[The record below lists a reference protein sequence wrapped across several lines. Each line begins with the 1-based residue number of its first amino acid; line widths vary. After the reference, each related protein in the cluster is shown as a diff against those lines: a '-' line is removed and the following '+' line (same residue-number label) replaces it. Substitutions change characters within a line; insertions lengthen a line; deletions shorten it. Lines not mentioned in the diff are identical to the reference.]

1 MKRLLLA
8 NGTTISVKSYNNT
21 TALVDG
27 NSVPAISIVT
37 AESLDSVNAKLA
49 NTDALLDFNIYPED
63 KSVVLFHA
71 TGYQK
76 RIRTILEDGEDGST
90 GVTILLAKTTDTD
103 VILKRVEELLT
114 IIQQTQEKQGESIS
128 TLSDA
133 QKKTSDDLDNV
144 DEKNKQL
151 DQLVK
156 NISDSLIDINKH
168 IQTVNTHMSEN
179 DELCNS
185 IKESVS
191 NFTEISAQHIAEIQ
205 GMRTDFKAVSDS
217 ASKAVN
223 AADTAANTVTKQNEV
238 IQQAVTAAGDA
249 DTKASQV
256 STDLTNT
263 VDKLTEVANQVTE
276 VSKMA
281 EDTKNNSASADSVR
295 ELTDSMS
302 TMKENLSTVSET
314 AAKASKSVETISGQT
329 IPILDQAIKNAAT
342 NSKDALDQA
351 DALDKRVTVL
361 EPVTDYTTLSLED
374 AIAFRVKE
382 SAAALSEYL
391 AANPITSTCHK
402 GIAAKY
408 SITKDK
414 QEYLQSMIS
423 VCTLAKQN
431 GTPYQPSWNAT
442 GEVCSYDWTIEELVK
457 LAMEIEATVRPLVS
471 YQQTIENQIKKC
483 TTMDELK
490 AVVINYNN
498 VPVHTTPT
506 TPSGSDSSETT
517 PSEST
522 STSESASET
531 TNTSEST
538 KDSTSESNTEAS
550 EITSES
556 QEDKTST
563 STSESETSAS
573 ETDAKSEAADD
584 VEQG

>member
-1 MKRLLLA
+1 MMRLLLA

-103 VILKRVEELLT
+103 VILKRVEKLLT
-114 IIQQTQEKQGESIS
+114 TIQQTQEEQGESIS
-128 TLSDA
+128 TLADT
-133 QKKTSDDLDNV
+133 QKKTSDELDNV
-144 DEKNKQL
+144 DQKNKQL

-156 NISDSLIDINKH
+156 NIGDSLIDINKH
-168 IQTVNTHMSEN
+168 IQTVNIHMSEN

-205 GMRTDFKAVSDS
+205 GMRSDFKTVSDS
-217 ASKAVN
+217 ASNAVK
-223 AADTAANTVTKQNEV
+223 AADTAANTVTTQNEV

-249 DTKASQV
+249 DTKATQV
-256 STDLTNT
+256 SNDLTLT
-263 VDKLTEVANQVTE
+263 VNKLKDVADQVTE
-276 VSKMA
+276 VSKVA
-281 EDTKNNSASADSVR
+281 EDTKNNSASADSVK
-295 ELTDSMS
+295 ELTESMS

-329 IPILDQAIKNAAT
+329 IPVLDQAIKNAT
-342 NSKDALDQA
+342 NNSKNALDQA
-351 DALDKRVTVL
+351 DALDKRVSVL

-423 VCTLAKQN
+423 VCTLAKQS
-431 GTPYQPSWNAT
+431 GRPYQPSWNAT
-442 GEVCSYDWTIEELVK
+442 GEVCSYDWTIEELVQ

-471 YQQTIENQIKKC
+471 YQQTIENQIKNC
-483 TTMDELK
+483 TSMDELK

-498 VPVHTTPT
+498 VPTHTTPT
-506 TPSGSDSSETT
+506 TPSGSDTSETKT

-522 STSESASET
+522 STSESTSSET
-531 TNTSEST
+531 TSTSEST
-538 KDSTSESNTEAS
+538 KDSTSES
-550 EITSES
+550 TSES
-556 QEDKTST
+556 QENQTST

>member
-103 VILKRVEELLT
+103 VILKRVEKLLT
-114 IIQQTQEKQGESIS
+114 TIQQTQEEQGESIS
-128 TLSDA
+128 TLADT
-133 QKKTSDDLDNV
+133 QKKTSDELENV
-144 DEKNKQL
+144 DQKNKQL

-156 NISDSLIDINKH
+156 NIGDSLIDINKH

-185 IKESVS
+185 IKESVA

-223 AADTAANTVTKQNEV
+223 VADTAANTVTTQNEV

-249 DTKASQV
+249 DTKATQV
-256 STDLTNT
+256 SNDLTTAIN
-263 VDKLTEVANQVTE
+263 KLTDVADQVTE
-276 VSKMA
+276 VSKVA
-281 EDTKNNSASADSVR
+281 EDTKNNAASADSVK
-295 ELTDSMS
+295 ELTESMS

-314 AAKASKSVETISGQT
+314 AAKASKSVETITGQT
-329 IPILDQAIKNAAT
+329 IPVLDQAIKNAT
-342 NSKDALDQA
+342 NNSKNALDQA
-351 DALDKRVTVL
+351 DALDKRVSVL

-423 VCTLAKQN
+423 VCTLAKQS
-431 GTPYQPSWNAT
+431 GRPYQPSWNAT
-442 GEVCSYDWTIEELVK
+442 GEVCSYDWTIEELVQ

-471 YQQTIENQIKKC
+471 YQQTIENQIKNC

-490 AVVINYNN
+490 AIVINYNN

-522 STSESASET
+522 NTTESTSSET
-531 TNTSEST
+531 ISTSEST
-538 KDSTSESNTEAS
+538 KDSTSES
-550 EITSES
+550 TSES
-556 QEDKTST
+556 QENQTST

-573 ETDAKSEAADD
+573 ETDAKSESADD

>member
-1 MKRLLLA
+1 MMRLLLA

-37 AESLDSVNAKLA
+37 AESLDSVNAKLV

-103 VILKRVEELLT
+103 VILKRVEKLLT
-114 IIQQTQEKQGESIS
+114 TIQQTQEEQGESIS
-128 TLSDA
+128 TLADT
-133 QKKTSDDLDNV
+133 QKKTSEELDNV
-144 DEKNKQL
+144 GQKNKQL

-156 NISDSLIDINKH
+156 NIGDSLIDINKH

-205 GMRTDFKAVSDS
+205 GMRSDFKTVSDS
-217 ASKAVN
+217 ASNAVN
-223 AADTAANTVTKQNEV
+223 AADTAANTVTTQNEA
-238 IQQAVTAAGDA
+238 IRQAVTAAGDA
-249 DTKASQV
+249 NTKARQV
-256 STDLTNT
+256 SSDLTLAVN
-263 VDKLTEVANQVTE
+263 KLRDVADQVSE
-276 VSKMA
+276 VSKVA
-281 EDTKNNSASADSVR
+281 EDTKSNAASADSVK
-295 ELTDSMS
+295 ELTESMS
-302 TMKENLSTVSET
+302 TMKENISAVSET
-314 AAKASKSVETISGQT
+314 AAKASKSVEAISGQT
-329 IPILDQAIKNAAT
+329 IPVLDQAIKNAT
-342 NSKDALDQA
+342 SSSKNALEQA
-351 DALDKRVTVL
+351 DALDKRVSVL

-471 YQQTIENQIKKC
+471 YQQTIENKIKKC

-498 VPVHTTPT
+498 VPAHTTPT
-506 TPSGSDSSETT
+506 TPSGSDTSETKT
-517 PSEST
+517 PSDST
-522 STSESASET
+522 STSGSASSE
-531 TNTSEST
+531 NTDTSGST
-538 KDSTSESNTEAS
+538 KDSTSES
-550 EITSES
+550 TSES
-556 QEDKTST
+556 QEGNTSAST
-563 STSESETSAS
+563 SKSETSAS
-573 ETDAKSEAADD
+573 ADAKNEATDD

>member
-37 AESLDSVNAKLA
+37 AESLDSVNEKLA

-76 RIRTILEDGEDGST
+76 RIRTILEEGDDGST
-90 GVTILLAKTTDTD
+90 GVTIILAKTTDTD

-114 IIQQTQEKQGESIS
+114 TIQQTQEKQGESIS
-128 TLSDA
+128 TLTNA
-133 QKKTSDDLDNV
+133 QKNTTDELDNV
-144 DEKNKQL
+144 DQKNKQL

-156 NISDSLIDINKH
+156 NIGDSLIDINKH
-168 IQTVNTHMSEN
+168 IQSVNIHMDEN

-185 IKESVS
+185 IKESVTD
-191 NFTEISAQHIAEIQ
+191 FTEISAKHIAEIQ
-205 GMRTDFKAVSDS
+205 GMRIDFKTVSDN
-217 ASKAVN
+217 ASTAVN

-238 IQQAVTAAGDA
+238 IEQAVTAAGDA
-249 DTKASQV
+249 NTKASQV
-256 STDLTNT
+256 SSDLTAAVN
-263 VDKLTEVANQVTE
+263 KLTNVADQVTE
-276 VSKMA
+276 VSKLA
-281 EDTKNNSASADSVR
+281 EETKKNSASADTVK
-295 ELTDSMS
+295 ELTESMS

-329 IPILDQAIKNAAT
+329 IPVLDQAIKNAT
-342 NSKDALDQA
+342 NNSKNALDQA
-351 DALDKRVTVL
+351 DALDKRVSVL

-423 VCTLAKQN
+423 VCTLAKQS
-431 GTPYQPSWNAT
+431 GRPYQPSWNAT
-442 GEVCSYDWTIEELVK
+442 GEVCSYDWTIEELVQ

-471 YQQTIENQIKKC
+471 YQQTIENQIKNC

-490 AVVINYNN
+490 AIVINYNN

-522 STSESASET
+522 STSESTSSET
-531 TNTSEST
+531 TSTSEST
-538 KDSTSESNTEAS
+538 KDSTSES
-550 EITSES
+550 TSES
-556 QEDKTST
+556 QENQTST

-573 ETDAKSEAADD
+573 ETDAKSEAVD

>member
-37 AESLDSVNAKLA
+37 AESLDSVNEKLA

-76 RIRTILEDGEDGST
+76 RIRTILEEGDDGST
-90 GVTILLAKTTDTD
+90 GVTIILAKTTDTD
-103 VILKRVEELLT
+103 VILKRVEKLLT
-114 IIQQTQEKQGESIS
+114 TIQQTQEEQGESIS
-128 TLSDA
+128 TLADT
-133 QKKTSDDLDNV
+133 QKKTSDELENV
-144 DEKNKQL
+144 DQKNKQL

-156 NISDSLIDINKH
+156 NIGDSLIDINKH

-185 IKESVS
+185 IKESVA

-223 AADTAANTVTKQNEV
+223 AADTAANTVTTQNEV
-238 IQQAVTAAGDA
+238 IQQAVTAAGNA
-249 DTKASQV
+249 DTKATQV
-256 STDLTNT
+256 SNDLTTAIN
-263 VDKLTEVANQVTE
+263 KLTDVADQVTE
-276 VSKMA
+276 VSKVA
-281 EDTKNNSASADSVR
+281 EDTKNNAASADSVK
-295 ELTDSMS
+295 ELTESMS

-329 IPILDQAIKNAAT
+329 IPVLDQAIKNAT
-342 NSKDALDQA
+342 NNSKNALDQA
-351 DALDKRVTVL
+351 DALDKRVSVL

-382 SAAALSEYL
+382 SATALSEYL

-423 VCTLAKQN
+423 VCTLAKQS

-442 GEVCSYDWTIEELVK
+442 GEVCSYDWTIEELVQ

-471 YQQTIENQIKKC
+471 YQQTIENKIKKC

-498 VPVHTTPT
+498 VPTHTTPT
-506 TPSGSDSSETT
+506 TPSGSDTSETKT

-522 STSESASET
+522 STSESTSSES
-531 TNTSEST
+531 TNTSES
-538 KDSTSESNTEAS
+538 NIEAS
-550 EITSES
+550 ESTSES
-556 QEDKTST
+556 QENQTST

-573 ETDAKSEAADD
+573 ETDAKSEAAD

>member
-103 VILKRVEELLT
+103 VILKRVEKLLT
-114 IIQQTQEKQGESIS
+114 TIQQTQEEQGESIS
-128 TLSDA
+128 TLADT
-133 QKKTSDDLDNV
+133 QKKTSDELENV
-144 DEKNKQL
+144 DQKNKQL

-156 NISDSLIDINKH
+156 NIGDSLIDINKH

-185 IKESVS
+185 IKESVA

-223 AADTAANTVTKQNEV
+223 VADTAANTVTTQNEV

-249 DTKASQV
+249 DTKATQV
-256 STDLTNT
+256 SNDLTTAIN
-263 VDKLTEVANQVTE
+263 KLTDVADQVTE
-276 VSKMA
+276 VSKVA
-281 EDTKNNSASADSVR
+281 EDTKNNAASADSVK
-295 ELTDSMS
+295 ELTESMS

-314 AAKASKSVETISGQT
+314 AAKASKSVETITGQT
-329 IPILDQAIKNAAT
+329 IPVLDQAIKNAT
-342 NSKDALDQA
+342 NNSKNALDQA
-351 DALDKRVTVL
+351 DALNKRVSVL

-423 VCTLAKQN
+423 VCTLAKQS
-431 GTPYQPSWNAT
+431 GRPYQPSWNAT
-442 GEVCSYDWTIEELVK
+442 GEVCSYDWTIEELVQ

-471 YQQTIENQIKKC
+471 YQQTIENQIKNC

-490 AVVINYNN
+490 AIVINYNN

-522 STSESASET
+522 NTTESTSSET
-531 TNTSEST
+531 ISTSEST
-538 KDSTSESNTEAS
+538 KDSTSES
-550 EITSES
+550 TSES
-556 QEDKTST
+556 QENQTST

-573 ETDAKSEAADD
+573 ETDAKSESADD

>member
-1 MKRLLLA
+1 MMRLLLA

-103 VILKRVEELLT
+103 VILKRVEKLLT
-114 IIQQTQEKQGESIS
+114 TIQQTQEEQGESIS
-128 TLSDA
+128 TLADT
-133 QKKTSDDLDNV
+133 QKKTSNELDNV
-144 DEKNKQL
+144 DQKNKQL

-156 NISDSLIDINKH
+156 NIGDSLIDINKH

-185 IKESVS
+185 IKESVA

-223 AADTAANTVTKQNEV
+223 VADTAANTVTTQNEV

-249 DTKASQV
+249 DTKATQV
-256 STDLTNT
+256 SNDLTTAIN
-263 VDKLTEVANQVTE
+263 KLTDVADQVTE
-276 VSKMA
+276 VSKVA
-281 EDTKNNSASADSVR
+281 EDTKNNAASADSVK
-295 ELTDSMS
+295 ELTESMS

-329 IPILDQAIKNAAT
+329 IPVLDQAIKNAT
-342 NSKDALDQA
+342 NNSKNALDQA
-351 DALDKRVTVL
+351 DALDKRVSVL

-423 VCTLAKQN
+423 VCTLAKQS
-431 GTPYQPSWNAT
+431 GRPYQPSWNAT
-442 GEVCSYDWTIEELVK
+442 GEVCSYDWTIEELVQ

-471 YQQTIENQIKKC
+471 YQQTIENKIKKC

-498 VPVHTTPT
+498 VPTHTTPT
-506 TPSGSDSSETT
+506 TPSGSDTSETKT

-522 STSESASET
+522 STSESTSSET
-531 TNTSEST
+531 TSTSEST
-538 KDSTSESNTEAS
+538 KDSTSES
-550 EITSES
+550 TSES
-556 QEDKTST
+556 QENQTST